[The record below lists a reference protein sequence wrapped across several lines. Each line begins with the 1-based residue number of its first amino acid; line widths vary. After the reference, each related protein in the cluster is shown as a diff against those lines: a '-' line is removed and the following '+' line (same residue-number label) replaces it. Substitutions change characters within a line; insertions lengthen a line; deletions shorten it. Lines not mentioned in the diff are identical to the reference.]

1 MRIFLLCLTLSWGSY
16 IRAQSLPTNPPE
28 SSIVREYLLALDQ
41 DLILFLD
48 DNPVAPDNY
57 TYLRPLEGI
66 RQEATWLLIPF
77 VPESFGISQQS
88 DHLVFGYLYREKQQI
103 NSNHTLPI
111 IFLLEDYTACKSL
124 HIRIKTHFLINSN
137 N

>member
-1 MRIFLLCLTLSWGSY
+1 MYSAVSHGRLARLEPGGVLQGERGERNRLLS
-16 IRAQSLPTNPPE
+16 RR
-28 SSIVREYLLALDQ
+28 V
-41 DLILFLD
+41 
-48 DNPVAPDNY
+48 
-57 TYLRPLEGI
+57 GI